1 MFVRMAFPIC
11 NIFSVTIQVI
21 IPYLGHVCHI
31 KPAAGR
37 RVSGVLS
44 GLVTD
49 AANMFCW
56 SQCDLVLKD
65 GRQEVD
71 GDKNE
76 KQ

>member
-1 MFVRMAFPIC
+1 MAFPIC

-21 IPYLGHVCHI
+21 IPYLGRVCHI
-31 KPAAGR
+31 KPADGR
-37 RVSGVLS
+37 RISGVLC

-71 GDKNE
+71 GNNSE